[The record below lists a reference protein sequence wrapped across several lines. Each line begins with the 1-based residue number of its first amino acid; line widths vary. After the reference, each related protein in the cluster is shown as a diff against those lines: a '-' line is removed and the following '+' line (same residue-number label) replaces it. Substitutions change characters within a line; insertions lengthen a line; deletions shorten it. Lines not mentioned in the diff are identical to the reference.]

1 MLTQIKYII
10 LIIKL
15 NKMKS
20 NNQKYLTNE
29 IIMIKINKKIKK
41 SMYTDLY
48 ISAIKEFVEYLVK
61 KLLFETGDIMQEE
74 YQLQLQRFNQFQEEM
89 LLIMLNS

>member
-1 MLTQIKYII
+1 MLIQIKYII

-29 IIMIKINKKIKK
+29 IKIIIIKKIKK
-41 SMYTDLY
+41 TMFTDLY

-74 YQLQLQRFNQFQEEM
+74 YQLKLQRFNQFQEEM

>member
-1 MLTQIKYII
+1 MLTQIKFII

-20 NNQKYLTNE
+20 NNQKYLTKE
-29 IIMIKINKKIKK
+29 IMIIIIIKKIKK
-41 SMYTDLY
+41 TMFTDLY

-61 KLLFETGDIMQEE
+61 KSLFETGDIMQEE
-74 YQLQLQRFNQFQEEM
+74 YQLKLQRFNQFQEEM
-89 LLIMLNS
+89 LQIMLNS

>member
-1 MLTQIKYII
+1 
-10 LIIKL
+10 
-15 NKMKS
+15 
-20 NNQKYLTNE
+20 
-29 IIMIKINKKIKK
+29 MIKIIKKIKK

-74 YQLQLQRFNQFQEEM
+74 Y
-89 LLIMLNS
+89 